1 MRLAR
6 PAALFAAAAFAAGT
20 LLSASAPASAG
31 GPTSVLLV
39 SPSTGRTEAL
49 HASNAAYTTLM
60 SQLVVEPVPA
70 EGPGFEPGIGGDQVV
85 VTWMVHD
92 IQPWRVDRI
101 TFDDEGRPEWINTV
115 QSMGAQLQF
124 EDQGVWHRPTDVGVL
139 HDLLADLGLVGRT
152 GLQPVEESA
161 DAEAES
167 ADAAAPAAAP
177 PGDGGA
183 AGAALWAL
191 PALAAGGAA
200 GVLGDRWLRR
210 RRDGRDGGRWQ
221 LVDVPGSTT

>member
-6 PAALFAAAAFAAGT
+6 PAALLAAALAAA

-49 HASNAAYTTLM
+49 HATNEAYTTLM

-70 EGPGFEPGIGGDQVV
+70 AGPGFEPGIGGDQVV

-92 IQPWRVDRI
+92 VQPWRVDRI
-101 TFDDEGRPEWINTV
+101 TFDDDGRPEWINTV
-115 QSMGAQLQF
+115 QTMGAQLQF
-124 EDQGVWHRPTDVGVL
+124 DDQGVWHRPTDAGVL
-139 HDLLADLGLVGRT
+139 HDLLVDLGLVGRT
-152 GLQPVEESA
+152 GLRAADES
-161 DAEAES
+161 AEAES
-167 ADAAAPAAAP
+167 ADAAAAAPAATP
-177 PGDGGA
+177 PGDDGVGA
-183 AGAALWAL
+183 SLWAL
-191 PALAAGGAA
+191 PAVAAGGVA

-210 RRDGRDGGRWQ
+210 RREGGDGGRWQ
-221 LVDVPGSTT
+221 LVDVPGSTS

>member
-1 MRLAR
+1 
-6 PAALFAAAAFAAGT
+6 
-20 LLSASAPASAG
+20 
-31 GPTSVLLV
+31 VLLV

-49 HASNAAYTTLM
+49 YATNGAYSTLM
-60 SQLVVEPVPA
+60 SQLAVEPVPA
-70 EGPGFEPGIGGDQVV
+70 AGPGFEPGIGGDQVV

-92 IQPWRVDRI
+92 VQPWRVDRI

-139 HDLLADLGLVGRT
+139 HDLLVDLGLVGRT
-152 GLQPVEESA
+152 GLRPVEEDPGAAAA
-161 DAEAES
+161 D
-167 ADAAAPAAAP
+167 APAAAATTP
-177 PGDGGA
+177 PDDGGL
-183 AGAALWAL
+183 GAAVWAL
-191 PALAAGGAA
+191 PAVAAGGVA

-210 RRDGRDGGRWQ
+210 RREGGDGGRWQ